1 MRTSNR
7 HLDLKRVQKTLSLGD
22 ERIEMRKLTIGG
34 RDRVYATQTFQVVI
48 ELIETKAFYK
58 NLIAEAVGTFIDSS
72 FSEWT
77 EDFLKD
83 GDFDYLLG
91 ILKTVA
97 GRKKD
102 IAYIGIITEL
112 NFTRPEQ
119 REFELG
125 RILRYMPQALEKY
138 QALIFVKQDELS
150 TVELDDYDYM
160 FKVIENSRFMM
171 RCRGGRMGMMI
182 LQDS

>member
-1 MRTSNR
+1 MRSSNR
-7 HLDLKRVQKTLSLGD
+7 HPELKQVQKTLSLGG

-48 ELIETKAFYK
+48 EMIETKAFHK
-58 NLIAEAVGTFIDSS
+58 NLIAEAAGTYIDST
-72 FSEWT
+72 FSEWL
-77 EDFLKD
+77 EDFLQD
-83 GDFDYLLG
+83 GDFDSLMG

-138 QALIFVKQDELS
+138 QALIFVKQDEFS
-150 TVELDDYDYM
+150 PVELDDYDYM
-160 FKVIENSRFMM
+160 FKMIENSRFMM
-171 RCRGGRMGMMI
+171 RCRGGGLGMMI
-182 LQDS
+182 LQEP